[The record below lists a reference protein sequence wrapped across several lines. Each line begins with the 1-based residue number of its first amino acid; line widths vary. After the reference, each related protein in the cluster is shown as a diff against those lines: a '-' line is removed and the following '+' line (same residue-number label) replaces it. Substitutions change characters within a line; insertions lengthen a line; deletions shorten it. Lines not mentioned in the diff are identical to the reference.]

1 MVTKCEISLQRKLR
15 SLRNFRLFL
24 IRYEVIS
31 IYLGARA
38 PLELAH
44 VKKKKKGKSFK

>member
-1 MVTKCEISLQRKLR
+1 MVSKSKISPQRKLGL
-15 SLRNFRLFL
+15 LRNLRLFL